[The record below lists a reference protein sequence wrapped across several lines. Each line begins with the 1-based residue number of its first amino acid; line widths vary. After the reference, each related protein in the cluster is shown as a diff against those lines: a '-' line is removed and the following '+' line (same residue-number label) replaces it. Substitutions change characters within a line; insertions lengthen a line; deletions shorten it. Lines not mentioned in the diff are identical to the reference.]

1 MTEPTATP
9 SLERADDQPHEAPV
23 EGTYIAP
30 GGQAAGWKRAG
41 SVAAG
46 LGLLLTKAKTIL
58 AVLLGAKWFLIGA
71 KLLGSSL
78 SFVVSVWFYALFFG
92 WKFAFV
98 FTLLILVHECG
109 HAIFMRAFGV
119 PASLPYFIP
128 GFGALI
134 TIKERPASVLA
145 EAYIAL
151 GGPLVGSLAALACF
165 AYGELTGEQFWIAA
179 AYTGFFLNLFNL
191 FPVMPLDGGR
201 IAGAISPRIWLFGL
215 GALGHRL
222 LTCRAPFAKA
232 ASPLAYMLAVTA
244 QDVDLPSHTAAAA
257 GMDPPWVRELEGDL
271 DAILTKAL
279 ARDPARRYA
288 TAEQMQ
294 GDLHRHLDG
303 LPVHAR
309 NPTVRY
315 RTVKLAHRL
324 ANALNLGAPRR
335 ACVRPTTTMRRRA
348 TFT

>member
-1 MTEPTATP
+1 VTEPTATP

-215 GALGHRL
+215 GALVVTALWMHWYNPLIFILVL
-222 LTCRAPFAKA
+222 LSAPQAIAAFRGRIDQHYFALTA
-232 ASPLAYMLAVTA
+232 TQRTGIALAYFGLAAALVAGMLAAHVWVPNQTA
-244 QDVDLPSHTAAAA
+244 
-257 GMDPPWVRELEGDL
+257 G
-271 DAILTKAL
+271 
-279 ARDPARRYA
+279 
-288 TAEQMQ
+288 
-294 GDLHRHLDG
+294 
-303 LPVHAR
+303 
-309 NPTVRY
+309 
-315 RTVKLAHRL
+315 
-324 ANALNLGAPRR
+324 GAYW
-335 ACVRPTTTMRRRA
+335 
-348 TFT
+348 